1 MLSQAP
7 GSETQFILVIILIAI
22 SLFGLML
29 IGVWIAALSQIRGRA
44 KPEKSS
50 SSELPAPAVEEPPSD
65 IESSPETGL
74 APLNE
79 RTETAPGLAR
89 ELLEET
95 ASRAVAALET
105 EVSPRSSLDI
115 PPDSG
120 QEHGQELIEEPASA
134 AETAPVRESAP
145 RPAFVD
151 HTETATEQAREPID
165 AEAWSTRQ
173 ILGVALTGALMMA
186 APFAAVR
193 FASDVNFVAALLLLP
208 LSTAAAGAIGF
219 KAGKLSWR
227 QTVLA
232 AVLAGAVFPLIAGFI
247 GESMEQIRLLAG
259 VIWGSGGVF
268 LLPLFNPAVRQAGPS
283 LSPRKVAAR
292 ALALTICLLVLL
304 IPAVLW
310 ILPGPDFGPSP
321 FANAFVYILI
331 VGFIVLP
338 SSFLLAGGLIVAL
351 FAPRSAVGSWLGGVG
366 ILYSYFM
373 PMGIIVLVVVRVL

>member
-1 MLSQAP
+1 MLSQDP
-7 GSETQFILVIILIAI
+7 GSETQFILVIFLVAV

-29 IGVWIAALSQIRGRA
+29 IGVLIAGLPQIRGRA

-50 SSELPAPAVEEPPSD
+50 SSELPAPALEEAPSD
-65 IESSPETGL
+65 IESSPETGS

-79 RTETAPGLAR
+79 RTETARGPAR

-105 EVSPRSSLDI
+105 EVSPGSSLDV
-115 PPDSG
+115 PTDSV
-120 QEHGQELIEEPASA
+120 QEHEQELIEEPASA
-134 AETAPVRESAP
+134 AETAPEREAAP
-145 RPAFVD
+145 RPAFAD
-151 HTETATEQAREPID
+151 HTQTTTEQAREPID

-186 APFAAVR
+186 IPLAAVR
-193 FASDVNFVAALLLLP
+193 FASDVNFVAALLP
-208 LSTAAAGAIGF
+208 ISTAAAGAIGF
-219 KAGKLSWR
+219 RAGKLSWR

-232 AVLAGAVFPLIAGFI
+232 AVLAGAVFPLMAGFI
-247 GESMEQIRLLAG
+247 GMHMQNVSLFAG

-292 ALALTICLLVLL
+292 ALALTMCSLVLL

-310 ILPGPDFGPSP
+310 ILPGPDFGSSP
-321 FANAFVYILI
+321 FANAFVYVLI
-331 VGFIVLP
+331 VGLIVLP
-338 SSFLLAGGLIVAL
+338 SSVLLAGGLIVAL

-373 PMGIIVLVVVRVL
+373 PVGIIVLVIVRAL

>member
-1 MLSQAP
+1 MLSQDP
-7 GSETQFILVIILIAI
+7 GPETQFILVVFLIAV

-29 IGVWIAALSQIRGRA
+29 IGALIAALPQIRGRA

-50 SSELPAPAVEEPPSD
+50 SSELPAPAAEEAPSD
-65 IESSPETGL
+65 IESSPETGS
-74 APLNE
+74 APLSE
-79 RTETAPGLAR
+79 RTETVPGPAR

-115 PPDSG
+115 PTDSV

-134 AETAPVRESAP
+134 AETAPEGEAAP
-145 RPAFVD
+145 CPAFAD

-173 ILGVALTGALMMA
+173 ILGIALTGALMMA

-193 FASDVNFVAALLLLP
+193 FASDVNFVAALLP

-219 KAGKLSWR
+219 RAGKLSWR

-247 GESMEQIRLLAG
+247 GEYMEQIRLFAG

-331 VGFIVLP
+331 VGVIVLP
-338 SSFLLAGGLIVAL
+338 SSFLLTGGLIVAL

-373 PMGIIVLVVVRVL
+373 PMGIIVLVVVGAL